1 MTTYPTHEPSQPEG
15 EMPPSRAP
23 RSGTKRPLGE
33 HDLDA
38 ALRLLVA
45 RAQYITGATGAALAL
60 LYEDEMVCVASAGSS
75 APTVGARLQVLSG
88 LTGEAISRTPLL
100 LCANAES
107 DGRVNLDTCREL
119 GIASIAVLP
128 LLSRTGNVRG

>member
-60 LYEDEMVCVASAGSS
+60 LYADELGCVASAGSS
-75 APTVGARLQVLSG
+75 APSVGGRLQVRPG
-88 LTGEAISRTPLL
+88 LPGDAISRNRALR
-100 LCANAES
+100 CEKAES
-107 DGRVNLDTCREL
+107 DGRVKRDPCREL
-119 GIASIAVLP
+119 GV
-128 LLSRTGNVRG
+128 